1 MPLHPKQVAV
11 NEVWLA
17 IRATRTPVLVDDV
30 PNHVYVVQDAGSMF
44 VFGNAFAPAGDESPS
59 AGDAAL
65 VLTQAWQTKREW
77 PKKLLIPGTNSKNN
91 GFAAAAELNKVQVE
105 FVPEREL
112 SLYIDD
118 LQTSYEAFIARDAVN
133 DA

>member
-17 IRATRTPVLVDDV
+17 IRATRSPVLIDDV
-30 PNHVYVVQDAGSMF
+30 PNHIIIVQDAGSMF
-44 VFGNAFAPAGDESPS
+44 IFGNAFAAADTESPS

-65 VLTQAWQTKREW
+65 VLTQAWQQKREW
-77 PKKLLIPGTNSKNN
+77 PQRLLIPGSESKSN
-91 GFAAAAELNKVQVE
+91 GFAVAARLNKLTVE
-105 FVPEREL
+105 FVSEDEL

-118 LQTSYEAFIARDAVN
+118 VQSGYEEFIGRGAAN

>member
-11 NEVWLA
+11 NEVWLV
-17 IRATRTPVLVDDV
+17 IRATRTPVLIDDV
-30 PNHVYVVQDAGSMF
+30 PHHVYVVQDAGSMF
-44 VFGNAFAPAGDESPS
+44 IFGNAFAPAEAESPT

-65 VLTQAWQTKREW
+65 VLTQAWQKKREW
-77 PKKLLIPGTNSKNN
+77 PKKLLIPGRRSRNN
-91 GFAAAAELNKVQVE
+91 GFAAAAELNKVPVE

-112 SLYIDD
+112 SLYVDD
-118 LQTSYEAFIARDAVN
+118 LQSSYAEFIARAAAN